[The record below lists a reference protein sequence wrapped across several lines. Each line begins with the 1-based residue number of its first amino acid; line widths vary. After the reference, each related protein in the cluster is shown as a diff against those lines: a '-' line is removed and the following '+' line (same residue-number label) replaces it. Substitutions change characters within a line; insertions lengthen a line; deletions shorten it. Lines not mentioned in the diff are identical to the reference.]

1 MNLPA
6 LLMKYDCIYDTY
18 DVYEEPLP
26 VCPNCESECEWVY
39 RNPNNEIVG
48 CEHCLDRVDAYE
60 INF

>member
-1 MNLPA
+1 
-6 LLMKYDCIYDTY
+6 MKYDCIYDTY

-26 VCPNCESECEWVY
+26 VCPNCDSECEWVY

-60 INF
+60 IKI